1 MILEIL
7 PKGGIGAGEPTILE
21 ASQVLI
27 KQADGTPI
35 GVAAEY
41 GPEGTYAVS
50 YAGEPDFNRIL
61 SALGIDQLVI
71 TDELH
76 TAGDG
81 GAVRLVKGDE
91 K

>member
-7 PKGGIGAGEPTILE
+7 PKGGIGSGKAMVLE

-61 SALGIDQLVI
+61 AALGIDQLVI

-76 TAGDG
+76 TGGDG
-81 GAVRLVKGDE
+81 GAARLVKGSE